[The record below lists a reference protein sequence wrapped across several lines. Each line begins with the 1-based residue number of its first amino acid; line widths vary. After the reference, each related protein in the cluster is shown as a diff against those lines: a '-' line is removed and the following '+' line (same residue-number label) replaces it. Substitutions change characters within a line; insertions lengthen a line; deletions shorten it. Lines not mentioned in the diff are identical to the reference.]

1 MSTYGLQGVLPW
13 EQARSVAQAAA
24 HPLPAAMAR
33 LDEATGSR
41 LARALVTVLDDPAVD
56 SAGVDGYAVCGEGP
70 WQVDDLDALIPG
82 WAAPVQA
89 RMPLP
94 RHADAVLTTSE
105 AHVEE
110 HADGRRTLMARDALT
125 GVPDE
130 GVRPDLGQGILREA
144 SISAAGHPLVPDGAL
159 VTPAVVSLAAARGLD
174 GLEIVRPPVVGTLV
188 LGASLLDHGPP
199 RLGRVRDALGDAIPA
214 FVGAL
219 GARGNPAVRA
229 PDTLELLTAE
239 IDDAN
244 VDVLITTGSTAP
256 GPDNHLRGVLRDL
269 NARWLVDGVSV
280 TPGSSMLLARLVD
293 GRFLVGLPGDPT
305 AALAGLITLVSPLVS
320 SLCDAPRVER
330 RRSAVL
336 MEDAPAADYA
346 DDTALVPVLLSSSS
360 AGTMARPLPMS
371 GPEGQIGWARA
382 DAIAVLPPGAGF
394 RGDVAELLD
403 VHGRD
408 LPALP

>member
-1 MSTYGLQGVLPW
+1 VSTYGLQGVLNWP
-13 EQARSVAQAAA
+13 QARSVAQSAA
-24 HPLPAAMAR
+24 HPLSAAPAR

-41 LARALVTVLDDPAVD
+41 LARDLVTVLDDPPVD
-56 SAGVDGYAVCGEGP
+56 SAAVDGYAVCGEGP
-70 WQVDDLDALIPG
+70 WRVDDLEVLTPG
-82 WAAPVQA
+82 WACIVRA

-94 RHADAVLTTSE
+94 RHADAVLTEAS
-105 AHVEE
+105 AHVEK
-110 HADGRRTLMARDALT
+110 HADGSVLVIARDPLN
-125 GVPDE
+125 GLPDE
-130 GVRPDLGQGILREA
+130 SARPDLGEGILRAA
-144 SISAAGHPLVPDGAL
+144 SISAAGHALVPAGSP

-174 GLEIVRPPVVGTLV
+174 GLDIVRPPVVGTVV
-188 LGASLLDHGPP
+188 LGSSLLDHGLP
-199 RLGRVRDALGDAIPA
+199 RQGRVRDALGAAIPA

-229 PDTLELLTAE
+229 PDTLDLLTAE
-239 IDDAN
+239 IDDAD

-256 GPDNHLRGVLRDL
+256 GPDNHLREVLRDL
-269 NARWLVDGVSV
+269 NVRWLVDGVSV
-280 TPGSSMLLARLVD
+280 TPGSSMLLVRLVD

-305 AALAGLITLVSPLVS
+305 AALAGLVTLVTPLLS
-320 SLCDAPRVER
+320 SLCDAPRVDR
-330 RRSAVL
+330 RRTAVL
-336 MEDAPAADYA
+336 LEDAPPADYA
-346 DDTALVPVLLSSSS
+346 DDTALVPVLLTSSS

-371 GPEGQIGWARA
+371 GSDGQVGWARA